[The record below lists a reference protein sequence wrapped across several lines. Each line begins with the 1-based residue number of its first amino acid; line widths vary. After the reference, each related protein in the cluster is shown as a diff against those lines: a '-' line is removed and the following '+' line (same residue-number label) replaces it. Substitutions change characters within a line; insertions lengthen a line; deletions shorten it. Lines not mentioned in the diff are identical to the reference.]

1 MRLESVIDLLRAL
14 PLFSGINPEA
24 LRLLAFS
31 ATARTFRAGDTL
43 FRRGEAA
50 DGAILVTAGEVVLDR
65 ADDGAPSNHVFGPG
79 TLLGQ
84 SALFAPIERPATGVA
99 RSAVNVLVI
108 SRALMLKVLDAH
120 PESAAQLRAVL
131 ARQLGELGA
140 RVNRA
145 AGAAGF
151 PES

>member
-14 PLFSGINPEA
+14 PLFSGISPEA

-31 ATARTFRAGDTL
+31 ATARNFRAGDTL

-50 DGAILVTAGEVVLDR
+50 DGAYLIISGEVVLDR

-84 SALFAPIERPATGVA
+84 LALFTAVERPATGIT
-99 RSAVNVLVI
+99 RGAVSVLVI
-108 SRALMLKVLDAH
+108 SRDLMLKVLDAH
-120 PESAAQLRAVL
+120 PESAAQLRATL
-131 ARQLGELGA
+131 ARQLGDMGSK
-140 RVNRA
+140 VNRA
-145 AGAAGF
+145 VNLSGLGAD
-151 PES
+151 